1 MKKIMSKPVNIS
13 RMRRYVLMGLM
24 LTGFAVLAGRSG
36 QLQLLDREFL
46 QGQGDMRHLRVVQ
59 VPAHRGMIVDRNA
72 EPLAI
77 STPVQSVWVNP
88 KELVASPADR
98 SRMARLLGLS
108 ADKLQRLL
116 GQRQDREFVYL
127 RRHIAPDRAQQV
139 MSLDVP
145 GVYLQQEYRRYYPAG
160 EVAGHLLGFTNVD
173 DAGQE
178 GLELAY
184 DDWLSGEPGAKRVV
198 KDGRRHT
205 IANIENI
212 RSAHPGK
219 ILRLS
224 IDRRIQYLAYR
235 ELKAAVSKH
244 RARSGSVVVLDNRS
258 GEVLA
263 LVNQPSFNPN
273 NRKRLKPYKLRN
285 RAVTDVFE
293 PGSTMK
299 PFVIASALES
309 GLYQVSSKIKTSPGL
324 FQVGVNTIRD
334 MHDYGTLDL
343 TGVIRKSS
351 NVAASKIALA
361 LDPEM
366 FWEGLSGA
374 GLGMATASSFPGE
387 ADGYLSDFHRWRDI
401 ERATLAYG
409 YGLSVTA
416 IQLAQAYSVFA
427 NDGYRVPVTL
437 LKREDPVQP
446 QKVYSPKVARA
457 VRRMMEEVV
466 KKGGTAPLAAVP
478 GYRVAGK
485 TGTAHKSVAGGY
497 ADDRYLSVFAGMA
510 PASAPRLVAVVVIN
524 EPSNGEHFGGIVA
537 GPVFSSVMAGA
548 LRLLNVTPDDAE
560 LLQTRRQDTE
570 GPA

>member
-1 MKKIMSKPVNIS
+1 MNKRTNIS
-13 RMRRYVLMGLM
+13 RARRIVLLGLM
-24 LTGFAVLAGRSG
+24 LSGFVVLAGRSG

-46 QGQGDMRHLRVVQ
+46 QGQADARHLRVVQ
-59 VPAHRGMIVDRNA
+59 VPAHRGMITDRNG

-88 KELVASPADR
+88 KELVASPSDL
-98 SRMARLLGLS
+98 SRIARLLGLGV
-108 ADKLQRLL
+108 DRMRRLL
-116 GQRQDREFVYL
+116 GQRQNREFVYL
-127 RRHIAPDRAQQV
+127 RRHLSPDLAQQV
-139 MSLDVP
+139 MLLEVP

-160 EVAGHLLGFTNVD
+160 EVAGHLIGFTNVD
-173 DAGQE
+173 DQGQE
-178 GLELAY
+178 GLELAF

-198 KDGRRHT
+198 KDGQRH
-205 IANIENI
+205 IVENVENI
-212 RSAHPGK
+212 RSANPGK
-219 ILRLS
+219 TLKLS

-235 ELKAAVSKH
+235 ELKAAVKQH

-258 GEVLA
+258 GEILA

-273 NRKRLKPYKLRN
+273 NRKGLKADRLRN
-285 RAVTDVFE
+285 RAATDVFE

-299 PFVIASALES
+299 PFVIAAALQS
-309 GLYQVSSKIKTSPGL
+309 GEYRTTTKIKTSPGL
-324 FQVGVNTIRD
+324 FQVGIHTIRD

-361 LDPEM
+361 LEPED

-374 GLGMATASSFPGE
+374 GFGIATASGFPGE
-387 ADGYLSDFHRWRDI
+387 ADGYLADFHRWRDI

-409 YGLSVTA
+409 YGLSVTCL
-416 IQLAQAYSVFA
+416 QLAQAYSVFA

-437 LKREDPVQP
+437 LQREESAQQ
-446 QKVYSPKVARA
+446 QKVYAPKVARA
-457 VRRMMEEVV
+457 VRRMMEAVV
-466 KKGGTAPLAAVP
+466 KEGGTAPLAAVQ

-485 TGTAHKSVAGGY
+485 TGTVHKSEAGGY
-497 ADDRYLSVFAGMA
+497 SEDRYLSVFAGMA
-510 PASAPRLVAVVVIN
+510 PASDPHLVTVVMIN
-524 EPSNGEHFGGIVA
+524 EPNNGEHYGGKVA

-548 LRLLNVTPDDAE
+548 LRLLNVTPDDAP
-560 LLQTRRQDTE
+560 LLQTQRRSSE

>member
-1 MKKIMSKPVNIS
+1 MNKQANVS
-13 RMRRYVLMGLM
+13 RMRRFVLIGLM
-24 LTGFAVLAGRSG
+24 LSGFAVLAGRSG
-36 QLQLLDREFL
+36 QLQLLDHEFL
-46 QGQGDMRHLRVVQ
+46 QGQGDARHLRVVQ
-59 VPAHRGMIVDRNA
+59 VAAHRGMITDRNG

-88 KELVASPADR
+88 QELVASPADLAR
-98 SRMARLLGLS
+98 VARLL
-108 ADKLQRLL
+108 DMDVDRLQRLL

-127 RRHIAPDRAQQV
+127 QRHIAPDRAQQV
-139 MSLDVP
+139 MALDVT
-145 GVYLQQEYRRYYPAG
+145 GIYLQQEYRRYYPAG
-160 EVAGHLLGFTNVD
+160 EVAGHLVGFTNID

-198 KDGRRHT
+198 KDGRRHS
-205 IANIENI
+205 IENVENI

-219 ILRLS
+219 DLKLS

-235 ELKAAVSKH
+235 ELKAAVRQH
-244 RARSGSVVVLDNRS
+244 HARSGSVVVLDNRT

-273 NRKRLKPYKLRN
+273 NRKRLKASRLRN
-285 RAVTDVFE
+285 RAATDVFE

-309 GLYQVSSKIKTSPGL
+309 GRYQVNTRINTSPGL

-361 LDPEM
+361 LDPKQV
-366 FWEGLSGA
+366 WEGLSGS
-374 GLGMATASSFPGE
+374 GFGMATASGFPGE
-387 ADGYLSDFHRWRDI
+387 ADGYLADYHRWRDI

-409 YGLSVTA
+409 YGLSVTGL
-416 IQLAQAYSVFA
+416 QLAQAYSVFA
-427 NDGYRVPVTL
+427 NDGFRVPVTL
-437 LKREDPVQP
+437 LQREDPMQ
-446 QKVYSPKVARA
+446 QHAVYAPRVARA
-457 VRRMMEEVV
+457 VRTMMEEVV

-485 TGTAHKSVAGGY
+485 TGTVHKSVAGGY
-497 ADDRYLSVFAGMA
+497 AADKYLSVFAGMA
-510 PASAPRLVAVVVIN
+510 PASSPRLVTVVVIN
-524 EPSNGEHFGGIVA
+524 EPRNGEHFGGKVA
-537 GPVFSSVMAGA
+537 GPVFSRVMAGA
-548 LRLLNVTPDDAE
+548 LRLLNVTPDDAG
-560 LLQTRRQDTE
+560 LLQTRWHDPE

>member
-219 ILRLS
+219 TLRLS

-309 GLYQVSSKIKTSPGL
+309 GRYQVSSKIKTSPGL

-437 LKREDPVQP
+437 LKREDPVQQ
-446 QKVYSPKVARA
+446 QKVYAPKVARA